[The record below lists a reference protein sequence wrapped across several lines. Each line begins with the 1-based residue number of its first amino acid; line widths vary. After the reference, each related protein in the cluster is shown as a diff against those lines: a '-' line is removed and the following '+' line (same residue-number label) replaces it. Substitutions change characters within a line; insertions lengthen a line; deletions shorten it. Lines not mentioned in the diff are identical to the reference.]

1 MEKLLAGKALF
12 DSTNIVAFIL
22 KWRKHVIIVGII
34 AAIISGLAS
43 YLIEPKFQ
51 SKVVLFPTSAVSI
64 SKSLLKEWDDVLKF
78 GEEKDA
84 QQMLQILTNSDDIR
98 LRITEKYNLEKRY
111 KVEPND
117 PYRKLHLKQEFLDR
131 VWFYQNPFYSIEI
144 NVLDRSP
151 DTAAFI
157 ANDIAALIDSTKNKL
172 QKERAMQVLKIV
184 EDEYLKK
191 KSFVEKLQDSLRWY
205 TNQGIFDYETQS
217 EVFYKQ
223 YVKDI
228 SKNNTNAI
236 QQLDNKLKL
245 IGNKGWEYVALRD
258 FAYHERNQMFS
269 LMVKYD
275 QAKLDVDRTLPSKY
289 IITPAI
295 PAEKRISP
303 NRVLIVIISTISSMF
318 LAIISILILDRV
330 KTS

>member
-1 MEKLLAGKALF
+1 MDKELVGKALF
-12 DSTNIVAFIL
+12 DSTNVFAFIL
-22 KWRKHVIIVGII
+22 KWRKHVIIVGLL
-34 AAIISGLAS
+34 AAIISGLVS

-111 KVEPND
+111 KVDAED
-117 PYRKLHLKQEFLDR
+117 PYRQLHLKQEFLDR
-131 VWFYQNPFYSIEI
+131 VWFYQNPYYSIEI

-157 ANDIAALIDSTKNKL
+157 ANDIAALIDSTKNKI
-172 QKERAMQVLKIV
+172 QKARALEVLKIV
-184 EDEYLKK
+184 EDEYLEKK
-191 KSFVEKLQDSLRWY
+191 VFVEKLQDSLLWY

-236 QQLDNKLKL
+236 KQLDFKLNL
-245 IGNKGWEYVALRD
+245 IGKIGWQYVALRD

-269 LMVKYD
+269 LIVKYD
-275 QAKLDVDRTLPSKY
+275 QAKLDVERNLPSKY
-289 IITPAI
+289 IISPAI
-295 PAEKRISP
+295 PSEKRISP
-303 NRVLIVIISTISSMF
+303 NRILIVIVSTFSSIF
-318 LAIISILILDRV
+318 LAIISILVMDRV
-330 KTS
+330 KT